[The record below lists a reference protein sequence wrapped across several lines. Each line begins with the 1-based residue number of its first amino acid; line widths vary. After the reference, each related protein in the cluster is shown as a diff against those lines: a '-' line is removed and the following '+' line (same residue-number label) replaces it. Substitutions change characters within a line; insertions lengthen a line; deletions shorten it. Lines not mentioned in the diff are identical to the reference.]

1 MDADT
6 ERDFV
11 AFVEARS
18 HALFRMAL
26 AMTGHRH
33 QAEDLLQTVLTK
45 ALRHWKDIRGEPDA
59 YLRRAMYRQQVSW
72 WRQPRHGREVSTD
85 QVPDRLGPD
94 LTERVDL
101 SVALSDAL
109 RRLAPKHRAVLVL
122 RYLED
127 LPDDEIAQLLG
138 CKPTTVR
145 SQIARALAR
154 LRILCPDLDTLAIAE
169 THR

>member
-18 HALFRMAL
+18 HLLFRTAMAL
-26 AMTGHRH
+26 TGHRQ
-33 QAEDLLQTVLTK
+33 QAEDLLQTVLAK
-45 ALRHWKDIRGEPDA
+45 ALRHWKHIQGPPEA

-72 WRQPRHGREVSTD
+72 WRRPGHGRELSRA
-85 QVPDRLGPD
+85 QVPDRLTLDP
-94 LTERVDL
+94 TERVDL
-101 SVALSDAL
+101 SMALQNAL

-145 SQIARALAR
+145 SQIVRALSR
-154 LRILCPDLDTLAIAE
+154 LRALCPDLDSLEIQE
-169 THR
+169 TRR